1 MAPVDLER
9 LGHVLEAVTSEGGSV
24 ESVPTV
30 DHLTRDDTLDA
41 IEELLAR
48 GWVTATAANRGDNRL
63 LSVRGVRVTAAGT
76 DALRNL
82 RSAHRGHGGPTDRA
96 DRTPL
101 DQKKQQRLLFMSA
114 LYEKSDGSTDVML
127 NMWELG
133 DELGWD
139 RATTNRTVDYLEAEG
154 LLEFPAMGGEIAITH
169 AGVVEIEQSLSRPE
183 APTEH
188 FPPSGT
194 VNILNVQTM
203 IGSQVQQGTTGGEQ
217 HLEYLVG
224 STIDDLKALLQEI
237 REQAVTLLEPDSDEF
252 DEVSTDIDIAER
264 QLSARQVKRRPLRD
278 TLTRLAATLTAA
290 GGVGGAA
297 VKLSEYGMKLH
308 ELLPGL

>member
-1 MAPVDLER
+1 
-9 LGHVLEAVTSEGGSV
+9 
-24 ESVPTV
+24 
-30 DHLTRDDTLDA
+30 
-41 IEELLAR
+41 
-48 GWVTATAANRGDNRL
+48 
-63 LSVRGVRVTAAGT
+63 
-76 DALRNL
+76 
-82 RSAHRGHGGPTDRA
+82 
-96 DRTPL
+96 
-101 DQKKQQRLLFMSA
+101 
-114 LYEKSDGSTDVML
+114 
-127 NMWELG
+127 
-133 DELGWD
+133 
-139 RATTNRTVDYLEAEG
+139 
-154 LLEFPAMGGEIAITH
+154 
-169 AGVVEIEQSLSRPE
+169 
-183 APTEH
+183 
-188 FPPSGT
+188 
-194 VNILNVQTM
+194 M